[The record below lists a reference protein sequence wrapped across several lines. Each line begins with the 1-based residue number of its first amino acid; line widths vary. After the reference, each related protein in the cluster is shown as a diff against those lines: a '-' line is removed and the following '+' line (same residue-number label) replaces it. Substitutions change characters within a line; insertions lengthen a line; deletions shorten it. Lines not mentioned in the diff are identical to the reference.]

1 MNALH
6 HHAKRYSLNMLEGS
20 LLDKIVLFALPFAV
34 SSILQ
39 QLFNAADL
47 AVVGRFASSE
57 AMAAVGSNSSVINL
71 IISLFVGLSVGVN
84 TVIAGQI
91 GGGHKERI
99 NETVHTVIS
108 VAFLAGFALIF
119 IGYAVS
125 GPILKLMGAPE
136 NVMNLATVYLRIY
149 FLAMPAILVYNYG
162 SAILRSKGDSRRPLY
177 ALTLSGI
184 INVILNLIFVIV
196 FKLHVIGVAAAT
208 VISNMFGAGLI
219 LYYLMTEDD
228 PFRLSFNKLCINRHF
243 LRLMMQ
249 IGMPAGL
256 QGMVFGLSNVVIQ
269 SSVNSFGA
277 NAIAG
282 STAAVNFDFLSYC
295 VVNAFGQSAVTFMS
309 QNYNAHKFDRCDKV
323 ALICMLSGAGTSAFV
338 VFLLVTFRYSL
349 IHIFTTDP
357 QVIEYAMV
365 RIMVSFS
372 LHFLI
377 ASYEIS
383 GGCLRGMGHSLL
395 PAMIAIFGTCIF
407 RLIYVFTYVSKVH
420 TFEALF
426 RVYPISWVIT
436 GTLTLTA
443 FFTMRKRLYK
453 SAE

>member
-1 MNALH
+1 
-6 HHAKRYSLNMLEGS
+6 MLEGS

-249 IGMPAGL
+249 I
-256 QGMVFGLSNVVIQ
+256 
-269 SSVNSFGA
+269 

-453 SAE
+453 SAEQL